1 MVAEDDALQGIIQAL
16 ADQQLQQNALSRM
29 VRGYGY
35 LGEPTIAG
43 ISEPAYMTLASN
55 EPSQQARPDPIG
67 SQPLTSVIG
76 GGRRRR

>member
-1 MVAEDDALQGIIQAL
+1 MENDGADSALQGIIQAL
-16 ADQQLQQNALSRM
+16 ADQQMQQSALSRM

-43 ISEPAYMTLASN
+43 VSEPAYMTLASN

-67 SQPLTSVIG
+67 SAAINYAL
-76 GGRRRR
+76 GRRRR